1 MKRAAPALLLVAAC
15 SAPPLAPAKASS
27 PPRTLAAAP
36 PPGSAIPWRYDVAVG
51 ERARELAVDAAIPA
65 GSWGDLEIDPRAE
78 PFLLDA
84 EVSLGAAPFAPI
96 PRADAPPAEELD
108 EPAGRVFRLPPCPR
122 EGCRVRYRFALEN
135 AARAL
140 DTDDVA
146 ALHDDAVVAP
156 PSAWLLRPR
165 CFADEQP
172 FQLRV
177 TAAAGAEFATGLFR
191 GPDHVITADL
201 SDLPK
206 APFTAFGTLRLR
218 DVDVAGERLQIATL
232 PGALDL
238 PDAAID
244 AWIEG
249 SARVVHDYHGRA
261 PVPSALVILVPT
273 RGSGIGYGRTLGNGG
288 ASVILP
294 LGQHSTAA
302 ELASGW
308 ELTHELLHTGFPL
321 LDRDHAWLAEGLA
334 TYVEPLLRARRGII
348 SPEAALAH
356 LYRRMPFGLDAKGGA
371 GLDGSTSWGR
381 IYWGGAIFC
390 LLADV
395 AIRARTEG
403 KRSLDDALR
412 AVVAEGGNVSARW
425 PMNRVIAVADAA
437 TGVPVLAELY
447 AAHGLRG
454 EVMDLAATWRSLG
467 VSPDGLAVR
476 FDDSAPRAWIRRALV
491 TPGSSGSDQSHLGNI
506 KF

>member
-1 MKRAAPALLLVAAC
+1 MKRAAPALVLVAAC
-15 SAPPLAPAKASS
+15 SAAPLASAPAPSRQRA
-27 PPRTLAAAP
+27 LVVAP
-36 PPGSAIPWRYDVAVG
+36 PAGSAISWRYDVAVG
-51 ERARELAVDAAIPA
+51 ERARELAVDVAIPA
-65 GSWGDLEIDPRAE
+65 GAWGDLEIDPRAE
-78 PFLLDA
+78 PFLHNA
-84 EVSLGAAPFAPI
+84 EVSLGGRPFQPI
-96 PRADAPPAEELD
+96 TRAEAPPAEDPDEL
-108 EPAGRVFRLPPCPR
+108 AGRVFRLPPCPR
-122 EGCRVRYRFALEN
+122 EGCRVRYRFALEE

-140 DTDDVA
+140 DSDAVA
-146 ALHDDAVVAP
+146 ALHDGATVAP
-156 PSAWLLRPR
+156 PSAWLLRPL
-165 CFADEQP
+165 CFPDEQP
-172 FQLRV
+172 FELRV
-177 TAAAGAEFATGLFR
+177 TTAPGDEFATGLFSR
-191 GPDHVITADL
+191 PDQVFSADL

-206 APFTAFGTLRLR
+206 APFTAFGALRLR
-218 DVDVAGERLQIATL
+218 TIDASGERLQIATL

-238 PDAAID
+238 PDASID
-244 AWIEG
+244 AWIAG
-249 SARVVHDYHGRA
+249 SARLVRDYHGRP

-294 LGQHSTAA
+294 LGQHSTAS

-348 SPEAALAH
+348 TPEAALSH
-356 LYRRMPFGLDAKGGA
+356 LYRRMPFGLGTAGGA
-371 GLDGSTSWGR
+371 GLDRSTSWGR

-395 AIRARTEG
+395 AIRARTGG

-425 PMNRVIAVADAA
+425 PVSRVAAAFDAA
-437 TGVPVLAELY
+437 TGVPVFTELY

-454 EVMDLAATWRSLG
+454 GAMDLAATWRSLG
-467 VSPDGLAVR
+467 VLPDGLSVR
-476 FDDSAPRAWIRRALV
+476 FDDSAPLAWIRRALV
-491 TPGSSGSDQSHLGNI
+491 APGSGRSDQSR
-506 KF
+506 

>member
-1 MKRAAPALLLVAAC
+1 MKRAAAALLLVAAC
-15 SAPPLAPAKASS
+15 SAAPLARAPTPPLQRA
-27 PPRTLAAAP
+27 LAVAP
-36 PPGSAIPWRYDVAVG
+36 PAGSAIPWRYDVAAG
-51 ERARELAVDAAIPA
+51 ERARELAVDVAIPA
-65 GSWGDLEIDPRAE
+65 GAWSDLEIDPRAE
-78 PFLLDA
+78 PFLHDA
-84 EVSLGAAPFAPI
+84 EASLGGRPFQPLT
-96 PRADAPPAEELD
+96 RADAPPAEDPDELT
-108 EPAGRVFRLPPCPR
+108 GRVFRLPPCPR
-122 EGCRVRYRFALEN
+122 EGCRVRYRFALED

-140 DTDDVA
+140 DSDAVA
-146 ALHDDAVVAP
+146 ALHGGATVAP
-156 PSAWLLRPR
+156 PSAWLLRPL
-165 CFADEQP
+165 CFPDEQP
-172 FQLRV
+172 FELRV
-177 TAAAGAEFATGLFR
+177 TTAPGDEFATGLFR
-191 GPDHVITADL
+191 RPDHVLSADL

-206 APFTAFGTLRLR
+206 APFTAFGALGLRA
-218 DVDVAGERLQIATL
+218 VDASGERLQIATL

-238 PDAAID
+238 PDASID

-249 SARVVHDYHGRA
+249 AARLVHDYHGRP

-273 RGSGIGYGRTLGNGG
+273 AGRGVGYGRTLGNGG

-348 SPEAALAH
+348 TPEAALSH
-356 LYRRMPFGLDAKGGA
+356 LYRRMPFGLGAAGGA
-371 GLDGSTSWGR
+371 GLDRSTSWGR

-395 AIRARTEG
+395 AIRARTGG

-412 AVVAEGGNVSARW
+412 AIVAEGGNVGARW
-425 PMNRVIAVADAA
+425 PVSRVAAAFDAA
-437 TGVPVLAELY
+437 TGVPVFSELY

-454 EVMDLAATWRSLG
+454 EAMDLAATWQSLG
-467 VSPDGLAVR
+467 VLPDGLTVR
-476 FDDSAPRAWIRRALV
+476 FDDGAPLAWIRRALV
-491 TPGSSGSDQSHLGNI
+491 APGSDQSPQGGV